1 MTTAL
6 IILVSAAGLIIL
18 GYRVIAIGMAD
29 NWGDRW
35 WCIKRCI
42 LDWGLALGLAF
53 VGGITGG
60 VVGGTSGLV
69 AGPFLSFWIGFGRP
83 KN

>member
-6 IILVSAAGLIIL
+6 IILVSAAGLLIL
-18 GYRVIAIGMAD
+18 GYRVIAIGMAET
-29 NWGDRW
+29 WGGRW
-35 WCIKRCI
+35 ACLKRCL

-53 VGGITGG
+53 IGGITGG
-60 VVGGTSGLV
+60 VVGGSAGLV
-69 AGPFLSFWIGFGRP
+69 AGPFLSLWIGFGQP